1 MVKEIEIKNAD
12 QVVQIN
18 ALATEAP
25 YEVWLATPTVMLDAR
40 SLMGLF
46 TLVGQKAKV
55 VVEDDV
61 NPKSFNRLVERM
73 DTDPDAPTKRRGLF
87 HWN

>member
-12 QVVQIN
+12 QVYQIN

-25 YEVWLATPTVMLDAR
+25 YEVWLATSTVMLDAR

-61 NPKSFNRLVERM
+61 NPTSFSRLVDRM
-73 DTDPDAPTKRRGLF
+73 DVDPDAPAHRKGLF
-87 HWN
+87 HKN

>member
-12 QVVQIN
+12 QVYQIN

-25 YEVWLATPTVMLDAR
+25 YEVWLATSTVMLDAR

-46 TLVGQKAKV
+46 ALVGQKAKV

-61 NPKSFNRLVERM
+61 NPKSFGRLVDRM
-73 DTDPDAPTKRRGLF
+73 DVDPDAAPQRKGLF
-87 HWN
+87 HRG